1 MLRSSPSSYLSFTFA
16 SILGA
21 SLFFHFIFTMS
32 KKLIGSNEIVMEG
45 IELDEDGALYDEDES
60 ATTDSVDIGNLG
72 FFERVMLR

>member
-1 MLRSSPSSYLSFTFA
+1 
-16 SILGA
+16 
-21 SLFFHFIFTMS
+21 MS